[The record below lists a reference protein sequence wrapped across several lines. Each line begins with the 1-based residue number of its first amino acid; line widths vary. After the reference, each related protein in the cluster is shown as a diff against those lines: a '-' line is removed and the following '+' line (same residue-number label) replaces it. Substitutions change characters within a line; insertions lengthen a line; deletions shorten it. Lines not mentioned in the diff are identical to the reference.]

1 MNQDDAREIA
11 VAAARE
17 AVERTFEK
25 MGLNTRDPREA
36 QADMAYLRAQR
47 RASERVG
54 SALKAAIYTT
64 VITGVLSM
72 LWIGFKQ
79 AFTQGP

>member
-1 MNQDDAREIA
+1 MNQDEAREIA
-11 VAAARE
+11 IAAARE
-17 AVERTFEK
+17 AVERTFVK
-25 MGLNTRDPREA
+25 MGLDTRDPREA
-36 QADMAYLRAQR
+36 QADMAYLRSQR

-54 SALKAAIYTT
+54 YALKTAVYTT

-79 AFTQGP
+79 AFSQGS